1 MGIVYRARD
10 RVLDEPI
17 ALKVLAGGGPQAEL
31 ARRLRQEIRLARRV
45 THPNVCRIHEYGED
59 QALRYISME
68 LVDGEDLKRR
78 IHRGAL
84 TQAEAFDVALQALA
98 GLEAIHK
105 AGIIHRD
112 LKTANLMLDRGGTV
126 KVMDFGIAKP
136 AGGNEVTGL
145 THAGQIVGSPEY
157 MSPEQARGHAL
168 DLRSDVYSMGVVLF
182 ELFSGRV
189 PFHGDSPLSTV
200 LKHLSAPPPLEGPLA
215 ARLPQSMLPV
225 LRVALAKSPDAR
237 FGSAPHLADAVRLAR
252 AAEEPGQS
260 APTWT
265 LVAPTPAEP
274 ASSGAPA
281 VAADPSNAVDGEG
294 AVAAPSAPPRPRGG
308 PSLVAS
314 AALAA
319 SLLVALALWLW
330 HGSGPPAEPPARAT
344 PAARPPAVAPS
355 AVAPSPSAPSPAPST
370 RLHSNPD
377 RGGSTAA
384 VPGPRPELASPPA
397 GETVSPLPGR
407 PEALALLTVP
417 IGADILVSI
426 TSEIRSDR
434 TRPGSTFAAELV
446 EPLFA
451 EGREVVPAGARLTGR
466 VAGAGVARGPQP
478 CPYLELALFAV
489 EIDGRPAPIRTGLY
503 RLVAPVPGREGG
515 PSLMAV
521 VVGSAAGALLGAAA
535 GGRSAA
541 AGGATAGAAIGAK
554 ASSSSP
560 DAPHEYRFGSR
571 LTFRLAEPL
580 AVSPVGQ
587 PRSHP

>member
-1 MGIVYRARD
+1 MGIVYRALD

-17 ALKVLAGGGPQAEL
+17 ALKMLAGGGPQAEL
-31 ARRLRQEIRLARRV
+31 ARRLRQEIKLARRV

-59 QALRYISME
+59 QGLRYVSME

-78 IHRGAL
+78 IHRAAL
-84 TQAEAFDVALQALA
+84 SQAEVFDVALQALA

-112 LKTANLMLDRGGTV
+112 LKTANLMLERGGTV

-136 AGGNEVTGL
+136 AGGDDVTGL

-157 MSPEQARGHAL
+157 MSPEQARGQAL

-200 LKHLSAPPPLEGPLA
+200 LKHLSAPPPLEGALA
-215 ARLPQSMLPV
+215 ARLPPSMLPV
-225 LRVALAKSPDAR
+225 LRVALAKGPDDR
-237 FGSAPHLADAVRLAR
+237 FSSASHLADAVRLAR
-252 AAEEPGQS
+252 AAEESGQS

-265 LVAPTPAEP
+265 MAGPTPAELV
-274 ASSGAPA
+274 SGGAPA
-281 VAADPSNAVDGEG
+281 VAPGASEG
-294 AVAAPSAPPRPRGG
+294 AEGERAVVAPPAPRRPG
-308 PSLVAS
+308 PGWVRVAS
-314 AALAA
+314 AALTA
-319 SLLVALALWLW
+319 SLLVALALWLG
-330 HGSGPPAEPPARAT
+330 HGSGPSAEPPARAT
-344 PAARPPAVAPS
+344 PAAAPLG
-355 AVAPSPSAPSPAPST
+355 AAPSPSAPSPAPSA
-370 RLHSNPD
+370 RLPP
-377 RGGSTAA
+377 RPERTGPTAP
-384 VPGPRPELASPPA
+384 VTVPRPELAVPPA
-397 GETVSPLPGR
+397 GETVSPSPGR
-407 PEALALLTVP
+407 SEALELPTVP
-417 IGADILVSI
+417 IGADLAVSI

-434 TRPGSTFAAELV
+434 TRPGSTFTAELV

-451 EGREVVPAGARLTGR
+451 QGREVVPAGARLTGR
-466 VAGAGVARGPQP
+466 VAGAGVAPGPQP
-478 CPYLELALFAV
+478 LPYLELSLSAV
-489 EIDGRPAPIRTGLY
+489 EIDGQPAPIRTGLY
-503 RLVAPVPGREGG
+503 RLVAPPPVREGG
-515 PSLMAV
+515 PSLTAV

-541 AGGATAGAAIGAK
+541 VGGAAVGAAIGVK
-554 ASSSSP
+554 ASSSSR
-560 DAPHEYRFGSR
+560 DAPQEYRFGSR